1 MYPQVIP
8 EEDIM
13 FKCYIANTSN
23 ATLKVFTY
31 PILNVHDSIL
41 YMKLH
46 VYPVYEG
53 LTGYQPVWLW
63 DWIFSMFLIIIINWF
78 KNTLNMDATKK
89 LVTGGG
95 CM

>member
-1 MYPQVIP
+1 
-8 EEDIM
+8 
-13 FKCYIANTSN
+13 
-23 ATLKVFTY
+23 
-31 PILNVHDSIL
+31 
-41 YMKLH
+41 MKLH

-95 CM
+95 LHVIC